1 MVNLGIDP
9 IAYCEYTPS
18 ELMLMAESY
27 QLKEVEKVKEIISLA
42 WHTEA
47 FARHKKLP
55 KLDKVLKNIG
65 KNKKQ
70 ESKSDIILKN
80 MAKEKGIIL

>member
-1 MVNLGIDP
+1 
-9 IAYCEYTPS
+9 
-18 ELMLMAESY
+18 MLMAESY
-27 QLKEVEKVKEIISLA
+27 QLNEVEKVKEIISLA

-65 KNKKQ
+65 KSKKQ
-70 ESKSDIILKN
+70 ERKSDMVLKA
-80 MAKEKGIIL
+80 MAKEKGVTLL